1 MSEGQKMS
9 TDKLQAT
16 IAEIL
21 SEPPL
26 TSTNTVPTSEA
37 FLDEKEPK
45 HPPAHASYKAINL
58 EIRAEQTKSKK
69 MSTDKIKATITEILS
84 ELRLDPPKTSPAPP
98 AFFDEEHTKQT
109 PVDASADAGNL
120 AIPAEQA
127 KSQKMST
134 DKLQATIAEIL
145 SEPPLTSTNTVP
157 SPPAFFDEEP
167 APPTLSNQPNN
178 VEPAV
183 ETAAVDPPTDAE
195 SAGRRAQQAKS
206 LLAGLD
212 LDTAI
217 RLRWA
222 MRDIRGKRTKMLPV
236 YENDLAAL
244 VDLDFVEM
252 REGLPRL
259 KDLGILALD

>member
-26 TSTNTVPTSEA
+26 ISTNTE
-37 FLDEKEPK
+37 
-45 HPPAHASYKAINL
+45 
-58 EIRAEQTKSKK
+58 
-69 MSTDKIKATITEILS
+69 
-84 ELRLDPPKTSPAPP
+84 
-98 AFFDEEHTKQT
+98 
-109 PVDASADAGNL
+109 
-120 AIPAEQA
+120 
-127 KSQKMST
+127 
-134 DKLQATIAEIL
+134 
-145 SEPPLTSTNTVP
+145 P
-157 SPPAFFDEEP
+157 SPPTFFDEEP

-195 SAGRRAQQAKS
+195 SAVRRAQQAKS

-222 MRDIRGKRTKMLPV
+222 MRDIRGKRTKLSPV
-236 YENDLAAL
+236 NENDLAAL
-244 VDLDFVEM
+244 IDLGFVEM
-252 REGLPRL
+252 REEQPRL
-259 KDLGILALD
+259 TALGVLTLD

>member
-26 TSTNTVPTSEA
+26 ISTNTE
-37 FLDEKEPK
+37 
-45 HPPAHASYKAINL
+45 
-58 EIRAEQTKSKK
+58 
-69 MSTDKIKATITEILS
+69 
-84 ELRLDPPKTSPAPP
+84 
-98 AFFDEEHTKQT
+98 
-109 PVDASADAGNL
+109 
-120 AIPAEQA
+120 
-127 KSQKMST
+127 
-134 DKLQATIAEIL
+134 
-145 SEPPLTSTNTVP
+145 P
-157 SPPAFFDEEP
+157 SPPTFFDEEP

-195 SAGRRAQQAKS
+195 SAVRRAQQAKS

-217 RLRWA
+217 RLRWV
-222 MRDIRGKRTKMLPV
+222 MRDIRGKRTKLSPV
-236 YENDLAAL
+236 SENDLAAL
-244 VDLDFVEM
+244 IDVGFVEM
-252 REGLPRL
+252 REGIPRL
-259 KDLGILALD
+259 TDLGVLALD

>member
-1 MSEGQKMS
+1 MS

-26 TSTNTVPTSEA
+26 ISTNT
-37 FLDEKEPK
+37 EP
-45 HPPAHASYKAINL
+45 
-58 EIRAEQTKSKK
+58 
-69 MSTDKIKATITEILS
+69 
-84 ELRLDPPKTSPAPP
+84 SPLT
-98 AFFDEEHTKQT
+98 FFDEEPAEQT
-109 PVDASADAGNL
+109 PVDAPADAGNL
-120 AIPAEQA
+120 AIGAEQA

-134 DKLQATIAEIL
+134 DKLQAAIAEIL
-145 SEPPLTSTNTVP
+145 SEPLLISTNTEP
-157 SPPAFFDEEP
+157 SPPTFFDEEP

-178 VEPAV
+178 VEPAI

-195 SAGRRAQQAKS
+195 SAVRRAQQAKS

-236 YENDLAAL
+236 SENDLAAL
-244 VDLDFVEM
+244 IDLGFVEM
-252 REGLPRL
+252 REELPRL
-259 KDLGILALD
+259 TGLGVLALD